1 MTVRVQPDN
10 LVLIDRLLPSVQQV
24 MRVEDFTAGVA
35 QDTYLARF
43 RGEMTIPAEEAFAL
57 LSPIFE
63 LQGVQLLTRNEG
75 DLALVYAAE
84 ALPAV
89 KPSNP
94 WINLGLFALTLFSV
108 LLAGALYA
116 YSGPPHLGGLLR
128 ALPAG
133 IPFAVSLLAIL
144 LAHEFGHYLAAQAH
158 NSPVSLPYFLPFPG
172 SAFGT
177 LGAFIRLK
185 RPPRDRNVLLDIGLA
200 GPLAGLAVAV
210 PILLYGLSIS
220 VVAPLPTDP
229 AALGGLEG
237 NSLVYLAAKWL
248 VTGAWLPAPV
258 SYGGMP
264 AVLYWLR
271 YVVAGQPLP
280 LGGTDVYLSPVAWAG
295 WAGLLVT
302 ALNLIPAGQLDGGH
316 LVYVLLG
323 KKALR
328 LWPFVVGGT
337 LLLGLVWPGW
347 FLWAGMLFVLG
358 RVYATPLDDLTPLTP
373 GRKALAVFGIV
384 LFFLLLTPVP
394 LRG

>member
-43 RGEMTIPAEEAFAL
+43 RGEMTLPAEEAFAL

-63 LQGVQLLTRNEG
+63 REEVQLLTRKEG
-75 DLALVYAAE
+75 DLAVVYAAE

-108 LLAGALYA
+108 LLAGALYS
-116 YSGPPHLGGLLR
+116 YLGPPHLGGLLR

-158 NSPVSLPYFLPFPG
+158 SSPVSLPYFLPFPG

-248 VTGAWLPAPV
+248 
-258 SYGGMP
+258 
-264 AVLYWLR
+264 
-271 YVVAGQPLP
+271 
-280 LGGTDVYLSPVAWAG
+280 
-295 WAGLLVT
+295 
-302 ALNLIPAGQLDGGH
+302 
-316 LVYVLLG
+316 
-323 KKALR
+323 
-328 LWPFVVGGT
+328 
-337 LLLGLVWPGW
+337 
-347 FLWAGMLFVLG
+347 
-358 RVYATPLDDLTPLTP
+358 
-373 GRKALAVFGIV
+373 
-384 LFFLLLTPVP
+384 
-394 LRG
+394 